1 MRPFTP
7 LLLLIALLAAPA
19 SALAQD
25 AAVVA
30 HVGTQGLGAG
40 VVFGLTPTIN
50 ARGSFGVIP
59 LEPTLTVDEVDFTAD
74 FPTFIRATLDFYPS
88 PFFFLSAG
96 GLFVN
101 RGGEILVTGELTE
114 PREFGSG
121 GTTYTP
127 QEVGTLT
134 GAFTL
139 RGAMPYL
146 GIGFGNPLGRRV
158 GMMFDLGV
166 GIGDVPTVDLEAT
179 GPAAGD
185 PAFADALEAEEAEF
199 EENIPGLLRYFPILS
214 LAVSFRMGG

>member
-1 MRPFTP
+1 MRPFAP
-7 LLLLIALLAAPA
+7 PLLLIALLAAPA

-50 ARGSFGVIP
+50 ARASFGVIP

-101 RGGEILVTGELTE
+101 RGGEILVTGEFTE
-114 PREFGSG
+114 PREFGS
-121 GTTYTP
+121 TTYTP
-127 QEVGTLT
+127 QEVGTLPGT
-134 GAFTL
+134 FTL
-139 RGAMPYL
+139 KGAMPYL
-146 GIGFGNPLGRRV
+146 GIGFGNPLGRRI

-179 GPAAGD
+179 GPIAGD
-185 PAFADALEAEEAEF
+185 PAFADDLEAEEAEF

-214 LAVSFRMGG
+214 LAVSFRLGG

>member
-1 MRPFTP
+1 

-30 HVGTQGLGAG
+30 HAGTQGLGAG

-50 ARGSFGVIP
+50 ARGSFGVLP

-101 RGGEILVTGELTE
+101 RGGEILVIGELTG
-114 PREFGSG
+114 PREFGRG

-127 QEVGTLT
+127 QEVGTLPGT
-134 GAFTL
+134 FTL
-139 RGAMPYL
+139 KGAMPYL
-146 GIGFGNPLGRRV
+146 GIGFGNPLGRRI

-166 GIGDVPTVDLEAT
+166 GIGDAPTVELEAT
-179 GPAAGD
+179 GPIAGD
-185 PAFADALEAEEAEF
+185 PAFADDLEAEEAEF

-214 LAVSFRMGG
+214 LAVSFRLGG